1 MVKDRIK
8 HIFQGVGGAA
18 LIVVVAQ
25 VLSKG
30 TGFFR
35 EILFAGKFG
44 VGKDFEYFL
53 IAYTIPAMLN
63 SILFYQ
69 AQNYFIPIYNDLK
82 SEDPEEANSFFVST
96 MLLFTGLV
104 TLVAVGLN
112 FTSDGVISLFLDNS
126 TGSDHTAIN
135 QLFEMALLTVPL
147 NAIISILS
155 AYLIAEFKF
164 KVTYLSQVWTNLSI
178 IFTVFFFSAWLG
190 TMAIIAGYIM
200 GSMIQVTHLLF
211 GSKNMFRGKFKFS
224 LAISKNV
231 SWLIFLNTLFVEVTG
246 QIFFFIDRLF
256 YTNTEPG
263 GIASLNY
270 SYIIYMLP
278 VTIFTT
284 ALGSALLPDFAANV
298 AKGDL
303 KEANAKFTKA
313 IEVILLVF
321 IPASV
326 IFIFAGGEIIGL
338 LYQRGKFTG
347 DSTLLTEGTLFY
359 YALSLPLYA
368 IFAVGLK
375 YAYSL
380 KGSTALVLISLS
392 GLILKYILSLVLS
405 ENMHQNGL
413 ALSTSITYIVQSVLC
428 LTFIIKRS
436 GFKLNPELV
445 KNGFFFMIYSSMIL
459 FVCHLL
465 VSQFNLTT
473 LILPLCF
480 ILAYPLIL
488 HITRNSVYEEIVS
501 RFLKS
506 RQ

>member
-1 MVKDRIK
+1 MVKNRIK
-8 HIFQGVGGAA
+8 QIFQGVGGAA

-53 IAYTIPAMLN
+53 IAFTVPAMLN

-69 AQNYFIPIYNDLK
+69 AQNYFIPIYNELK
-82 SEDPEEANSFFVST
+82 SKDTEEANSFFVSS
-96 MLLFTGLV
+96 LVLFTGLISIV
-104 TLVAVGLN
+104 SLGLY
-112 FTSDGVISLFLDNS
+112 FASDTITGLFLENP
-126 TGSDHTAIN
+126 TGAEHKSIAK
-135 QLFEMALLTVPL
+135 LFEMALLTVPM
-147 NAIISILS
+147 NAIISIIS
-155 AYLIAEFKF
+155 AYLVAEFKF
-164 KVTYLSQVWTNLSI
+164 KVTYLSQIWTNLAI

-190 TMAIIAGYIM
+190 TITIVAGYIL
-200 GSMIQVTHLLF
+200 GSMIQVAHLLV
-211 GSKNMFRGKFKFS
+211 GGRKMFRGRFKLSFT
-224 LAISKNV
+224 ISKNV
-231 SWLIFLNTLFVEVTG
+231 SWLIFFNTLFVEVVG
-246 QIFFFIDRLF
+246 QVFFFIDRLF

-298 AKGDL
+298 SKGDL
-303 KEANAKFTKA
+303 KEANAKFKKA

-321 IPASV
+321 IPVSI
-326 IFIFAGGEIIGL
+326 IFIFSGGEIIKL
-338 LYQRGKFTG
+338 LYQRGKFTV

-359 YALSLPLYA
+359 YAISLPLYA

-380 KGSTALVLISLS
+380 KGSTALVIISFT
-392 GLILKYILSLVLS
+392 GLVLKYLLSMFLS
-405 ENMHQNGL
+405 ESMHQNGL
-413 ALSTSITYIVQSVLC
+413 ALSTTITYIIQSLMC
-428 LTFIIKRS
+428 LGFIIKRS
-436 GFKLNPELV
+436 GFTLESNLIKSGL
-445 KNGFFFMIYSSMIL
+445 FFLFYSFLI
-459 FVCHLL
+459 FIFCYFL
-465 VSQFNLTT
+465 VSQYNLTT

-488 HITRNSVYEEIVS
+488 HITRNSVYEEIAS

-506 RQ
+506 R